1 MNTLKTDILVLTFD
15 DIWLLT
21 NELAKKIL
29 DSNLKPDILIGIARG
44 GLVVTRLLSDIMDI
58 FSVATIGVGF
68 YDGIKETK
76 KEPILTQ
83 ELQTDLTNKKVLLI
97 DDVSDTGKSFEYAV
111 KYIQKRKMQLL
122 QTAALHYKPHSIF
135 KPDFFIKETSSWIV
149 YPWEYMEFT
158 RLFYTNEKEAGLDK
172 TAISEKLRAIKIPEI
187 VIQEILEI

>member
-1 MNTLKTDILVLTFD
+1 VNTLETDILVLTFD

-21 NELAKKIL
+21 NKLAKKIL

-44 GLVVTRLLSDIMDI
+44 GLVVTRILSDIMDI

-97 DDVSDTGKSFEYAV
+97 DDVSDTGKSFEFAV
-111 KYIQKRKMQLL
+111 EYLQRRKLQIL

-158 RLFYTNEKEAGLDK
+158 RLFYTNEKEAGHDK
-172 TAISEKLRAIKIPEI
+172 ATIAQKLRIINIPEI
-187 VIQEILEI
+187 VIQEVLEI

>member
-1 MNTLKTDILVLTFD
+1 METDILVLTFD

-29 DSNLKPDILIGIARG
+29 DSNLNPDILIGIARG
-44 GLVVTRLLSDIMDI
+44 GLVVTRILSDIMDI

-83 ELQTDLTNKKVLLI
+83 ELHSDLTNKKVLLI
-97 DDVSDTGKSFEYAV
+97 DDVSDTGKSFEFAV
-111 KYIQKRKMQLL
+111 EYLQRRKLQIL